1 MSNTQLKPTDITAI
15 IGVINPVST
24 ATTVNSGWID
34 ISNFHSIEALVTAGV
49 LGTSATVDAKIQQAS
64 SSSGTGAKDV
74 TGKSITQLVKAT
86 DDNKLGQINLFA
98 SELDLNNGF
107 RWVQLSITVGVAAS
121 LVSGHVIGFAG
132 RYDPASDSNIA
143 GVKSIT

>member
-1 MSNTQLKPTDITAI
+1 MR
-15 IGVINPVST
+15 
-24 ATTVNSGWID
+24 
-34 ISNFHSIEALVTAGV
+34 
-49 LGTSATVDAKIQQAS
+49 
-64 SSSGTGAKDV
+64 
-74 TGKSITQLVKAT
+74 AT